1 MNDYKILICYSGGQ
15 AFIGRAI
22 GKEEG
27 IMVLEEPRIIIQQRN
42 DKGSPSIDF
51 ELIAGLPQEVTFL
64 QVEAVGIPDKL
75 IANWYIE
82 EISESSLATAN
93 PINQLAS

>member
-1 MNDYKILICYSGGQ
+1 
-15 AFIGRAI
+15 
-22 GKEEG
+22 
-27 IMVLEEPRIIIQQRN
+27 V
-42 DKGSPSIDF
+42 PSIDF